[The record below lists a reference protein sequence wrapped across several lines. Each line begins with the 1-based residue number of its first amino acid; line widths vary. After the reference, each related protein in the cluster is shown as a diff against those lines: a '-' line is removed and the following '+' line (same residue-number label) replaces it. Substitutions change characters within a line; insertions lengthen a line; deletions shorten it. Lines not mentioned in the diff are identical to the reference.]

1 MNARADF
8 EQQQDEQERIERTMQ
23 ALMNVAA
30 VGLRNEADF
39 LAVETGMWS
48 IWKQEIQPK
57 GASRGKD

>member
-8 EQQQDEQERIERTMQ
+8 EQQLDEEERQERTLQ

-39 LAVETGMWS
+39 LAAECGVYG
-48 IWKQEIQPK
+48 IWKQEIRAN
-57 GASRGKD
+57 G